1 MGNSIYQRI
10 VDFTASYLGISPDAV
25 NGTDSYSGLG
35 IPQTDMPQYMVKLE
49 DSFGLPYQTGDE
61 DGIIIVD
68 NAVVFIKN
76 KMNPDA

>member
-1 MGNSIYQRI
+1 
-10 VDFTASYLGISPDAV
+10 
-25 NGTDSYSGLG
+25 
-35 IPQTDMPQYMVKLE
+35 MPQYMLKLE

-68 NAVVFIKN
+68 NAVVFIKK